1 MTEGAIPPAPAA
13 AHRPTRAEAA
23 ASARRAAVEVAAI
36 QLCGAIAL
44 LLPRFRADRPEPL
57 LGVLLSAVLLLWLAV
72 AVAAAHQL
80 VERGTSARVLL
91 LIAVVLLG
99 AGAALAVD
107 AAVRP
112 GTSLALWLLVAGLP
126 GVPLG
131 TALSRAAARAVAPS
145 TDAPGRWRPSPATR
159 RALAECWALLLAG
172 SGAALLLGAGEVK
185 ALWIVPAVLVVCAA
199 WLALARLARRAAGLR
214 GTGGRATALVLLVV
228 AAAVAAIAA
237 GAATGDAFWHLGGS
251 LLGAVLLAALVPA
264 AIVGALRAGAAARG

>member
-1 MTEGAIPPAPAA
+1 MTEGGIPPAPAA
-13 AHRPTRAEAA
+13 ARGPTRAEAA
-23 ASARRAAVEVAAI
+23 ASARRAVIEVAAI
-36 QLCGAIAL
+36 QLCGALAL

-57 LGVLLSAVLLLWLAV
+57 LGVLLAAVLLLWLAV

-80 VERGTSARVLL
+80 AERGTSARVLL

-99 AGAALAVD
+99 AGGALAVE
-107 AAVRP
+107 ALVLP

-145 TDAPGRWRPSPATR
+145 TDAPGRWRPSPAR

-199 WLALARLARRAAGLR
+199 WLALVRLARRAAGLR

-251 LLGAVLLAALVPA
+251 LLGAVLLAALMPA